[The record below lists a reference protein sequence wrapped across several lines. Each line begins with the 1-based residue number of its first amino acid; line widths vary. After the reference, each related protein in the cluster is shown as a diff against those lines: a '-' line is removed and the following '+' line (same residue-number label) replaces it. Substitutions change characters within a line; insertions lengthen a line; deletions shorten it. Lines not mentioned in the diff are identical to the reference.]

1 RGGRGLCNPPALPA
15 NLTHLLSLRPGR
27 AVLVYG
33 EPLRSLAAAAAAW
46 GVGRRARVLMVD
58 AANAFDPY
66 RLVREARGRGISR
79 TAVLR
84 RVRVARAFTSHQLVR
99 LLKEELPG
107 ELEALSLVVLLGPV
121 SLFYDEQVPLA
132 ERRRLFL
139 NMVDIL
145 AAYKARAP
153 LLLLQPP
160 RPRGAVNRG
169 FGRLLAPLLDSVAAL
184 ENPPENS
191 FIASGT
197 TALAAGAPSLS
208 QGGGERG
215 WPGLCRSRTGGP

>member
-1 RGGRGLCNPPALPA
+1 MCHPPALPSTLLPS
-15 NLTHLLSLRPGR
+15 LTPGR
-27 AVLVYG
+27 AALVWG

-46 GVGRRARVLMVD
+46 GVARGARVLVVD

-79 TAVLR
+79 TAVLS

-107 ELEALSLVVLLGPV
+107 ELKSRSLVLVLGPV
-121 SLFYDEQVPLA
+121 RLFYDEQIPLA
-132 ERRRLFL
+132 ERRRLFM

-145 AAYKARAP
+145 ATYKARAP

-160 RPRGAVNRG
+160 LPRGAINRR
-169 FGRLLAPLLDSVAAL
+169 FGLLLAPLLDYLVRVGADNR
-184 ENPPENS
+184 EKGNS
-191 FIASGT
+191 GRVEKNLHLRGT
-197 TALAAGAPSLS
+197 
-208 QGGGERG
+208 
-215 WPGLCRSRTGGP
+215 